1 MILEQENRKLSMKKF
16 FPKTQKITSFKKQN
30 PHCSIF
36 QIQKSLIIFIKKI
49 TEAQNKW
56 TRKVPPLLTF
66 FVKGIPKS
74 ISTSYGITQKYV
86 KQNILLK
93 QKMDRKMRER
103 VTCLKWIRKVLLRI
117 VKDYEKVIEL
127 ALMIHFVVYVYLI
140 RMAQVKTKEANNARN
155 EKYVYIA

>member
-1 MILEQENRKLSMKKF
+1 
-16 FPKTQKITSFKKQN
+16 
-30 PHCSIF
+30 
-36 QIQKSLIIFIKKI
+36 
-49 TEAQNKW
+49 
-56 TRKVPPLLTF
+56 
-66 FVKGIPKS
+66 
-74 ISTSYGITQKYV
+74 
-86 KQNILLK
+86 
-93 QKMDRKMRER
+93 MRER